1 MWVIETSSFQP
12 QVIHP
17 TDDDFHSPGPVF
29 DPVGIGKSV
38 RERVNSI
45 PPVISFAFDDSGASH
60 DAGGLAVAKSI
71 LVAKPTDHTS
81 AAVTAAKKIPLSI
94 PEIHYLLS
102 FFFFNVLSRSVL
114 RA

>member
-17 TDDDFHSPGPVF
+17 TDDDFHSPGLVF

-81 AAVTAAKKIPLSI
+81 AAVTAAKKS
-94 PEIHYLLS
+94 HYPFRKS
-102 FFFFNVLSRSVL
+102 AKGFFFFFGMCYLGVF
-114 RA
+114 